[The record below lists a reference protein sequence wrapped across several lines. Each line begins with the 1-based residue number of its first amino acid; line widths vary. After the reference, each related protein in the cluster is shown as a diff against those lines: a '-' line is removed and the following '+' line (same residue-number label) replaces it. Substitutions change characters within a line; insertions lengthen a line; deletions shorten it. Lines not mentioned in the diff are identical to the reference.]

1 MYEKI
6 ERSLGFLYLKDMSKA
21 KFSVGETVWALW
33 PGSKKYYEAEVL
45 ELRKNAV
52 YVNFKDGFKTEVPM
66 RQTFVRLD
74 FFIGLIKMI
83 LSYFSNNQNLTIVLE
98 RPMTAVNLATY
109 FARTSLD

>member
-6 ERSLGFLYLKDMSKA
+6 ERSLGFLYLEDMSKA

-52 YVNFKDGFKTEVPM
+52 YVNFKDGFKTEVPL

-74 FFIGLIKMI
+74 FFIGWIKII
-83 LSYFSNNQNLTIVLE
+83 LRYFPNN
-98 RPMTAVNLATY
+98 
-109 FARTSLD
+109 